1 MFESQTRE
9 DHDFMPLGYEKSQFH
24 MHAGSSPE
32 YTEER
37 KDLSMHDRRSSP
49 HYQWKRAN
57 ISYQVIREK
66 NIVQAHG
73 HAQNRILRE
82 SRVSP

>member
-1 MFESQTRE
+1 MLESQTRE
-9 DHDFMPLGYEKSQFH
+9 DQDFVPLGYEKSQFH

-49 HYQWKRAN
+49 HYQWKRTN

-66 NIVQAHG
+66 
-73 HAQNRILRE
+73 ILYRRTDTRKIE
-82 SRVSP
+82 FCVKVV